1 MSVEALAQLNNLL
14 ATAGFFAIG
23 MTALLAV
30 DLYKSRALT
39 PYIQRWGLVIAFA
52 VGAAATV
59 LTLVYSELFGILP
72 CGFCWLERMAL
83 YPQLLLIGG
92 AVYFRDR
99 LLMPR
104 YGLILSIAGFL
115 ISIYHHYIQMGGSQ
129 FIACPTAGADC
140 AKRFMFEYG
149 FVTFP
154 LLSAVLFAFLVV
166 LYLYILKTSSSQTE
180 G

>member
-1 MSVEALAQLNNLL
+1 MTVEALTQLNNLL
-14 ATAGFFAIG
+14 ATAGFFAVGVTI
-23 MTALLAV
+23 LLAV
-30 DLYKSRALT
+30 DLYRARGLT
-39 PYIQRWGLVIAFA
+39 VYVQRWGLATAFIIG
-52 VGAAATV
+52 VVATI

-99 LLMPR
+99 VLMPR
-104 YGLILSIAGFL
+104 YGIILSTTGLL
-115 ISIYHHYIQMGGSQ
+115 ISVYHHYIQMGGSQ
-129 FIACPTAGADC
+129 FIACPSAGADC

-154 LLSAVLFAFLVV
+154 LLSAVLFAFLII
-166 LYLYILKTSSSQTE
+166 LYLYIIKTSPKE
-180 G
+180 D

>member
-1 MSVEALAQLNNLL
+1 MTVEALTQLNNLL
-14 ATAGFFAIG
+14 ATAGFFAVG
-23 MTALLAV
+23 VTVLLAV
-30 DLYKSRALT
+30 DLYRSRGLT
-39 PYIQRWGLVIAFA
+39 VYVQRWGLAVAFIIG
-52 VGAAATV
+52 VVATI

-99 LLMPR
+99 VLMPR
-104 YGLILSIAGFL
+104 YGIILSTTGLL
-115 ISIYHHYIQMGGSQ
+115 ISVYHHYIQMGGSQ
-129 FIACPTAGADC
+129 FIACPSARADC

-154 LLSAVLFAFLVV
+154 LLSAVLFAFLII
-166 LYLYILKTSSSQTE
+166 LYLYIIKTSPKE
-180 G
+180 D

>member
-1 MSVEALAQLNNLL
+1 MTVEALTQLNNLL
-14 ATAGFFAIG
+14 ATAGFFAVG
-23 MTALLAV
+23 VTVLLAV
-30 DLYKSRALT
+30 DLYRSRGLT
-39 PYIQRWGLVIAFA
+39 VYVQRWGLATAFIIG
-52 VGAAATV
+52 VVATI

-99 LLMPR
+99 VLMPR
-104 YGLILSIAGFL
+104 YGIILSTTGLL
-115 ISIYHHYIQMGGSQ
+115 ISVYHHYIQMGGSQ
-129 FIACPTAGADC
+129 FIACPSAGADC

-154 LLSAVLFAFLVV
+154 LLSAVLFAFLII
-166 LYLYILKTSSSQTE
+166 LYLYIIKTSLKE
-180 G
+180 D

>member
-1 MSVEALAQLNNLL
+1 MTVEALAQLNNTL

-23 MTALLAV
+23 ITAILAI
-30 DLYKSRALT
+30 DLYRTRTFASIVR
-39 PYIQRWGLVIAFA
+39 RWGIALAFLVTA
-52 VGAAATV
+52 VATV

-92 AVYFRDR
+92 AVYLRDR
-99 LLMPR
+99 VLMPR
-104 YGLILSIAGFL
+104 YGIILSGTGLL
-115 ISIYHHYIQMGGSQ
+115 ISLYHHYIQMGGSQ
-129 FIACPTAGADC
+129 FIACPSAGADC

-154 LLSAVLFAFLVV
+154 LLSAVLFAFLIV
-166 LYLYILKTSSSQTE
+166 LYVYILKTSTQD
-180 G
+180 

>member
-1 MSVEALAQLNNLL
+1 MTVEALTQLNNLL
-14 ATAGFFAIG
+14 ATAGFFAVGVTI
-23 MTALLAV
+23 LLAV
-30 DLYKSRALT
+30 DLYRARGLT
-39 PYIQRWGLVIAFA
+39 VYVQRWGLATAFIIG
-52 VGAAATV
+52 VVATI

-99 LLMPR
+99 VLMPR
-104 YGLILSIAGFL
+104 YGIILSTTGLL
-115 ISIYHHYIQMGGSQ
+115 ISVYHHYIQMGGSQ
-129 FIACPTAGADC
+129 FIACPSAGADC

-154 LLSAVLFAFLVV
+154 LLSAVLFAFLII
-166 LYLYILKTSSSQTE
+166 LYLYIIKTSLKE
-180 G
+180 D

>member
-1 MSVEALAQLNNLL
+1 MTVEALAQLNSLL

-23 MTALLAV
+23 ITAILV
-30 DLYKSRALT
+30 IDLYRTRALAH
-39 PYIQRWGLVIAFA
+39 ILGGWGLVLAF
-52 VGAAATV
+52 VVTVVATV

-92 AVYFRDR
+92 AIYFRDR
-99 LLMPR
+99 VMMPR
-104 YGLILSIAGFL
+104 YGLILSAAGLL
-115 ISIYHHYIQMGGSQ
+115 ISLYHHYIQMGGSQ

-154 LLSAVLFAFLVV
+154 LLSAVLFAFLFV
-166 LYLYILKTSSSQTE
+166 LYVYVLKTSQTE

>member
-1 MSVEALAQLNNLL
+1 MTVEALTQLNNLL
-14 ATAGFFAIG
+14 ATAGFFAVG
-23 MTALLAV
+23 VTVLLAV
-30 DLYKSRALT
+30 DLYRARGLT
-39 PYIQRWGLVIAFA
+39 VYVQRWGLATAFIIG
-52 VGAAATV
+52 VVATI

-99 LLMPR
+99 VLMPR
-104 YGLILSIAGFL
+104 YGIILSTTGLL
-115 ISIYHHYIQMGGSQ
+115 ISVYHHYIQMGGSQ
-129 FIACPTAGADC
+129 FIACPSAGADC

-154 LLSAVLFAFLVV
+154 LLSAVLFAFLII
-166 LYLYILKTSSSQTE
+166 LYLYIIKTSLKE
-180 G
+180 D

>member
-1 MSVEALAQLNNLL
+1 MTVEALTQLNNLL
-14 ATAGFFAIG
+14 ATAGFFAVGVTI
-23 MTALLAV
+23 LLAV
-30 DLYKSRALT
+30 DLYRSRGLT
-39 PYIQRWGLVIAFA
+39 VYVQRWGLATAFIIG
-52 VGAAATV
+52 VVATI

-99 LLMPR
+99 VLMPR
-104 YGLILSIAGFL
+104 YGIILSTTGLL
-115 ISIYHHYIQMGGSQ
+115 ISVYHHYIQMGGSQ
-129 FIACPTAGADC
+129 FIACPSAGADC

-154 LLSAVLFAFLVV
+154 LLSAVLFAFLII
-166 LYLYILKTSSSQTE
+166 LYLYIIKTSPKE
-180 G
+180 D

>member
-1 MSVEALAQLNNLL
+1 MTVEALTQLNNLL
-14 ATAGFFAIG
+14 ATAGFFAVG
-23 MTALLAV
+23 VTVLLAV
-30 DLYKSRALT
+30 DLYRSRGLT
-39 PYIQRWGLVIAFA
+39 VYVQRWGLATAFIIG
-52 VGAAATV
+52 VVATI

-99 LLMPR
+99 VLMPR
-104 YGLILSIAGFL
+104 YGIILSTTGLL
-115 ISIYHHYIQMGGSQ
+115 ISVYHHYIQMGGSQ
-129 FIACPTAGADC
+129 FIACPSAGADC

-154 LLSAVLFAFLVV
+154 LLSAVLFAFLII
-166 LYLYILKTSSSQTE
+166 LYLYIIKTSPKE
-180 G
+180 D

>member
-1 MSVEALAQLNNLL
+1 MTVEALTQLNNLL
-14 ATAGFFAIG
+14 ATAGFFAVG
-23 MTALLAV
+23 VTVLLAV
-30 DLYKSRALT
+30 DLYRSRGLT
-39 PYIQRWGLVIAFA
+39 VYVQRWGLAVAFIIG
-52 VGAAATV
+52 VVATI

-99 LLMPR
+99 VLMPR
-104 YGLILSIAGFL
+104 YGIILSTTGLL
-115 ISIYHHYIQMGGSQ
+115 ISVYHHYIQMGGSQ
-129 FIACPTAGADC
+129 FIACPSAGADC

-154 LLSAVLFAFLVV
+154 LLSAVLFAFLII
-166 LYLYILKTSSSQTE
+166 LYLYIIKTSPKE
-180 G
+180 D